1 MFSTSSRATAAMSD
15 SDAVSFLDARPRL
28 LRVARRVLVNP
39 AEADDVVQDAWV
51 RWLQTDR
58 EVVRDPAAFLMTTTT
73 RLALNVGQSARMR
86 HEASAGSWLADMAD
100 PAADPSRGA
109 EVGEQLELALWTVLE
124 RLSPTDRAVYVLRE
138 AFEYPYR
145 RIAELLGLSEANV
158 RQILSRARR
167 RLSADVRRDVDA
179 TAHRSLVEAFRAAA
193 RTGELA
199 ALEQRLAADIGPA
212 RLSLAA

>member
-1 MFSTSSRATAAMSD
+1 MFSTSPRATAAMSE

-86 HEASAGSWLADMAD
+86 HEACAGSWLADMVDPGAD
-100 PAADPSRGA
+100 PCRGA
-109 EVGEQLELALWTVLE
+109 EQGEDLALALWTVLE
-124 RLSPTDRAVYVLRE
+124 RLAPTDRAVYILRE
-138 AFEYPYR
+138 AFDYPYR
-145 RIAELLGLSEANV
+145 RIAQLLALSEANV

-167 RLSADVRRDVDA
+167 RLSADVRREVDA
-179 TAHRSLVEAFRAAA
+179 TAHRNLLEAFRAAA

-199 ALEQRLAADIGPA
+199 PLEQLLADDVEPA